1 MNLFETANKWYEFGI
16 WNDVMLKNLV
26 KLGKLTQEEYYLIVN

>member
-1 MNLFETANKWYEFGI
+1 MNLFETAKKWYDLGI

-26 KLGKLTQEEYYLIVN
+26 KLGKLTQEEYELIVN